1 MLENPTPDLLSNI
14 LAQYQLRAEVFASP
28 SVCGNW
34 RVNTAGM
41 HRAGFHLV
49 CTGGCWL
56 HRREAGPRWLDAG
69 DIVFLPN
76 DEWHVLT
83 PKRELGEETM
93 ALVDEGDGPVTMLTC
108 GSVAFDDR
116 AGEALLSTLS
126 GPIVL
131 CAADS
136 QAPGA
141 QLALAQL
148 LTGEA
153 ARSGA
158 GRQAVLDRLAEVV
171 FVRVLRHVI
180 DAGLADTGLLAGL
193 RDRNLRRALTAVHDD
208 WHKNWQ
214 LEELAE
220 TAGLARSTFARRFRA
235 VVGESPMHYVGA
247 WRMWHAERL
256 LAGGTQS
263 VAAVAEQLDYAS
275 EAAFRRAF
283 ARVRGRPPGQ
293 VRRGARSSPTEA

>member
-1 MLENPTPDLLSNI
+1 MLENPTPDLLSHI
-14 LAQYQLRAEVFASP
+14 LLQYRLRAEVFASP

-49 CTGGCWL
+49 RTGGCWL
-56 HRREAGPRWLDAG
+56 HLRAAEPRWLAAG
-69 DIVFLPN
+69 DIVFLPD

-83 PKRELGEETM
+83 PQRELDEDTM
-93 ALVDEGDGPVTMLTC
+93 ALVNEGDGPITTLTC
-108 GSVAFDDR
+108 GSVSFDDR
-116 AGEALLSTLS
+116 AGEALLSTLP

-131 CAADS
+131 CAAES
-136 QAPGA
+136 EAPEA
-141 QLALAQL
+141 QQALAQL
-148 LTGEA
+148 LTSEA
-153 ARSGA
+153 ARSGP

-193 RDRNLRRALTAVHDD
+193 RDRNLRRALTAVHENWQKD
-208 WHKNWQ
+208 WQ
-214 LEELAE
+214 LEELAD

-235 VVGESPMHYVGA
+235 VVGEAPMHYVSA

-256 LAGGTQS
+256 LTRSRQS

-283 ARVRGRPPGQ
+283 ARIRGRPPGQ
-293 VRRGARSSPTEA
+293 ARRE

>member
-1 MLENPTPDLLSNI
+1 MLENPKPDMLSSI
-14 LAQYQLRAEVFASP
+14 LGQYQLRAEVFASP

-41 HRAGFHLV
+41 HHAGFHLV
-49 CTGGCWL
+49 RAGGCWL
-56 HRREAGPRWLDAG
+56 HLREAEPRWLAAG

-76 DEWHVLT
+76 DEWHVLS
-83 PKRELGEETM
+83 PQRELGDDTM
-93 ALVDEGDGPVTMLTC
+93 ALVNEGDGPITTLTC

-116 AGEALLSTLS
+116 AGKALMSTLS

-136 QAPGA
+136 RDPEVQR
-141 QLALAQL
+141 ALAQL
-148 LTGEA
+148 LTSEA
-153 ARSGA
+153 AQSGP
-158 GRQAVLDRLAEVV
+158 GRQVVLDRLAEVV

-180 DAGLADTGLLAGL
+180 DAGVADTGLLAGL
-193 RDRNLRRALTAVHDD
+193 RDRNLRRALTAVHED
-208 WHKNWQ
+208 WQKAWQ
-214 LEELAE
+214 LEELAD

-235 VVGESPMHYVGA
+235 VVGESPMHYVSA
-247 WRMWHAERL
+247 WRLWHAERL
-256 LAGGTQS
+256 LADGTQS

-283 ARVRGRPPGQ
+283 TRIRGRPPGQ
-293 VRRGARSSPTEA
+293 VRRDARQPR